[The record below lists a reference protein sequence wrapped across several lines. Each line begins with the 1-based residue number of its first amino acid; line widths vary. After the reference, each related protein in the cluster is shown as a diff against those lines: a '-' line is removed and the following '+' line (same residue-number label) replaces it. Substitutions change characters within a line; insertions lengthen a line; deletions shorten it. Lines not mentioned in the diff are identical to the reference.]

1 MRSTG
6 CTAAR
11 EFAGGAPATRRS
23 TASDGLTRTG
33 HVAEGRDNVP
43 GVGATLRRGHVADA
57 VPRLR
62 ARRSF
67 NLLNANQDPTLRRSV
82 LFLEVARDY
91 IPAVKANFV
100 RVVINGESWGVYAW
114 RQ

>member
-1 MRSTG
+1 
-6 CTAAR
+6 
-11 EFAGGAPATRRS
+11 
-23 TASDGLTRTG
+23 
-33 HVAEGRDNVP
+33 
-43 GVGATLRRGHVADA
+43 
-57 VPRLR
+57 
-62 ARRSF
+62 
-67 NLLNANQDPTLRRSV
+67 LRRSV